1 MVINQRETAL
11 FTPVRHS
18 LTRTMAKAMLLILFL
33 SALTTGVAIV
43 TLASSLNDAEA
54 VNVSG
59 SMRMQSYRLAYD
71 IQAQSHDYKAHIFLF
86 ENSLYSPS
94 MLALLDWTV
103 PTDIQQDYY
112 HLIERW
118 HELKKVLNSDQKA
131 QYLDQVAPFV
141 SLVDNFV
148 LKLQRFSERKLIAL
162 AAVGS
167 FGLGGIFAVSLFVVY
182 YIREQVVRPL
192 NAMVDASEKIK
203 NRNFDVALEETSST
217 EMGILSR
224 TFNSMAGDLGKLYR
238 GLEHAVNEK
247 TYKLQMANQSLQLLY
262 HSSQELTASRI
273 TANNFQTILR
283 HWGALEGICAL
294 RLEIEEEAGKPL
306 ILQEGKPSGAAML
319 QTPLTLDGHHLGFL
333 YWEAG
338 SPEPDRAL
346 IDNFAL
352 ILSRAIYYNQAQ
364 RQAEQLLLMEER
376 ATIAR
381 ELHDSL
387 AQSLSYLKIQ
397 LTLLKRSVTP
407 LKSDGDLSK
416 TENII
421 REIDKGLSDAYT
433 QLREL
438 LTTFRLTLTEGSFGQ
453 SLLGMLTQLSG
464 QTDAK
469 IELNNALS
477 SIALDAHQQVHL
489 VQLIREATINAIKH
503 AKATKIKVNCQE
515 QQGRVQVT
523 IEDDG
528 VGFDLQDHK
537 LNHYGMSIMQE
548 RAARLRGELKVE
560 SAPGKG
566 CKVVLT
572 YQQSEEKNKN
582 EL

>member
-1 MVINQRETAL
+1 
-11 FTPVRHS
+11 
-18 LTRTMAKAMLLILFL
+18 MAKAMLLILFL

-71 IQAQSHDYKAHIFLF
+71 IQTQSHDYKAHIFLF

-103 PTDIQQDYY
+103 PSDIQQDYY
-112 HLIERW
+112 QLIERW

-141 SLVDNFV
+141 SLVDGFV

-203 NRNFDVALEETSST
+203 NRNFDVMLEETSST

-247 TYKLQMANQSLQLLY
+247 TNKLQMANQSLQVLY

-273 TANNFQTILR
+273 TASNFQTILR
-283 HWGALEGICAL
+283 HWVALEGICAL

-306 ILQEGKPSGAAML
+306 ILQEGKPSGAVML

-338 SPEPDRAL
+338 SPEPDRA
-346 IDNFAL
+346 D
-352 ILSRAIYYNQAQ
+352 R
-364 RQAEQLLLMEER
+364 
-376 ATIAR
+376 
-381 ELHDSL
+381 
-387 AQSLSYLKIQ
+387 K
-397 LTLLKRSVTP
+397 SV
-407 LKSDGDLSK
+407 
-416 TENII
+416 
-421 REIDKGLSDAYT
+421 
-433 QLREL
+433 
-438 LTTFRLTLTEGSFGQ
+438 
-453 SLLGMLTQLSG
+453 
-464 QTDAK
+464 
-469 IELNNALS
+469 
-477 SIALDAHQQVHL
+477 V
-489 VQLIREATINAIKH
+489 
-503 AKATKIKVNCQE
+503 
-515 QQGRVQVT
+515 
-523 IEDDG
+523 
-528 VGFDLQDHK
+528 
-537 LNHYGMSIMQE
+537 
-548 RAARLRGELKVE
+548 
-560 SAPGKG
+560 
-566 CKVVLT
+566 
-572 YQQSEEKNKN
+572 
-582 EL
+582 

>member
-1 MVINQRETAL
+1 M

-112 HLIERW
+112 QLIERW

-338 SPEPDRAL
+338 SPEPDQAL

-453 SLLGMLTQLSG
+453 SLLGMLTPLSG

-528 VGFDLQDHK
+528 VGFDPQDHK

-560 SAPGKG
+560 STPGKG

>member
-1 MVINQRETAL
+1 MVTNERETAL
-11 FTPVRHS
+11 SSPVRKS

-71 IQAQSHDYKAHIFLF
+71 IQAQSKDYKAHIYLF

-103 PTDIQQDYY
+103 PGDIQHDYY
-112 HLIERW
+112 QLIERW
-118 HELKKVLNSDQKA
+118 HQLKKVLNSDQNA
-131 QYLDQVAPFV
+131 DYLHEVAPFV
-141 SLVDNFV
+141 GLVDSFV

-182 YIREQVVRPL
+182 YIREEVVRPL
-192 NAMVDASEKIK
+192 NAMVAASEKIK
-203 NRNFDVALEETSST
+203 NRIFEVSLDETSST
-217 EMGILSR
+217 EMGILTR

-247 TYKLQMANQSLQLLY
+247 THKLQTANQSLQVLY
-262 HSSQELTASRI
+262 NSSQELTASRI
-273 TANNFQTILR
+273 TASNFQTILR
-283 HWGALEGICAL
+283 HWVAVEGINAL

-306 ILQEGKPSGAAML
+306 ILQEGNPSGETML
-319 QTPLTLDGHHLGFL
+319 QTPLTLDGRHLGYL
-333 YWEAG
+333 YWDASTPG
-338 SPEPDRAL
+338 PDRAL
-346 IDNFAL
+346 IDNFAM
-352 ILSRAIYYNQAQ
+352 ILSRAIYYNQSQ

-397 LTLLKRSVTP
+397 LTLLKRSVMP
-407 LKSDGDLSK
+407 LKPCGDLSK
-416 TENII
+416 TESII
-421 REIDKGLSDAYT
+421 SEIDKGLSDAYT

-438 LTTFRLTLTEGSFGQ
+438 LTTFRLTLSEGSFGQ
-453 SLLGMLTQLSG
+453 SLLGMLTQLSS
-464 QTDAK
+464 QTEAK

-477 SIALDAHQQVHL
+477 SIVLDAHQQVHL

-503 AKATKIKVNCQE
+503 AQATKIMVNCLE
-515 QQGRVQVT
+515 QQGTVRVT
-523 IEDDG
+523 IEDNG
-528 VGFDLQDHK
+528 VGFDPQDHK

-572 YQQSEEKNKN
+572 YQQGEEKNKN

>member
-1 MVINQRETAL
+1 MVINERETAL
-11 FTPVRHS
+11 SSPVRKS

-71 IQAQSHDYKAHIFLF
+71 IQTQSPDYPAHIFLF

-94 MLALLDWTV
+94 MLALLNWTV
-103 PTDIQQDYY
+103 PDDIQRDYY
-112 HLIERW
+112 QLIERW
-118 HELKKVLNSDQKA
+118 HQLKKVLNSDHKA
-131 QYLDQVAPFV
+131 EYLHHVAPFV

-182 YIREQVVRPL
+182 YIREEVVRPL
-192 NAMVDASEKIK
+192 NAMVGASEKIK
-203 NRNFDVALEETSST
+203 NRVFEVTLDETSST
-217 EMGILSR
+217 EMGILTR

-247 TYKLQMANQSLQLLY
+247 THKLQMANQSLQVLY

-273 TANNFQTILR
+273 TASNFQTILR
-283 HWGALEGICAL
+283 HWIRVDGINAL
-294 RLEIEEEAGKPL
+294 RLEIEEEAGKSL
-306 ILQEGKPSGAAML
+306 ILQEGEPSGAVMFH
-319 QTPLTLDGHHLGFL
+319 TPLTLDGRHLGFL
-333 YWEAG
+333 YWDAG

-397 LTLLKRSVTP
+397 LTLLKRSVVTSNP
-407 LKSDGDLSK
+407 HG
-416 TENII
+416 EMNNIEAI
-421 REIDKGLSDAYT
+421 IGEIDQGLSDAYT

-453 SLLGMLTQLSG
+453 SLQGMLSQLSG
-464 QTDAK
+464 QTEAK

-503 AKATKIKVNCQE
+503 AQANRIVVNCQE
-515 QQGRVQVT
+515 VGDTVQVT

-528 VGFDLQDHK
+528 VGFDPQDHK

-548 RAARLRGELKVE
+548 RTARLRGELKVE

-566 CKVVLT
+566 CKIVLT
-572 YQQSEEKNKN
+572 YQQGEEKNKN

>member
-1 MVINQRETAL
+1 M
-11 FTPVRHS
+11 
-18 LTRTMAKAMLLILFL
+18 
-33 SALTTGVAIV
+33 
-43 TLASSLNDAEA
+43 
-54 VNVSG
+54 
-59 SMRMQSYRLAYD
+59 
-71 IQAQSHDYKAHIFLF
+71 
-86 ENSLYSPS
+86 
-94 MLALLDWTV
+94 
-103 PTDIQQDYY
+103 
-112 HLIERW
+112 
-118 HELKKVLNSDQKA
+118 
-131 QYLDQVAPFV
+131 
-141 SLVDNFV
+141 
-148 LKLQRFSERKLIAL
+148 
-162 AAVGS
+162 
-167 FGLGGIFAVSLFVVY
+167 VY

-203 NRNFDVALEETSST
+203 NRNFDVMLVETSST

-247 TYKLQMANQSLQLLY
+247 TNKLQMANQSLQVLY

-273 TANNFQTILR
+273 TASNFQTILR
-283 HWGALEGICAL
+283 HWVALEGICAL

-397 LTLLKRSVTP
+397 LTLLKRSVTS
-407 LKSDGDLSK
+407 LKPDGDLSK

>member
-1 MVINQRETAL
+1 MSDEREMAL
-11 FTPVRHS
+11 SSSVPKS

-71 IQAQSHDYKAHIFLF
+71 IQAQSKDYQAHIYLF
-86 ENSLYSPS
+86 EHSLYSPS
-94 MLALLDWTV
+94 MLALLHWTV
-103 PTDIQQDYY
+103 PSDIQRDYY
-112 HLIERW
+112 QLIDRW
-118 HELKKVLNSDQKA
+118 HQLKKVLNSENKA
-131 QYLDQVAPFV
+131 QYFDEVAPFV
-141 SLVDNFV
+141 SLVDSFV

-182 YIREQVVRPL
+182 YIREEVVKPL
-192 NAMVDASEKIK
+192 NALVAASEKIK
-203 NRNFDVALEETSST
+203 NRTFDVALDETSST
-217 EMGILSR
+217 EMGILTR
-224 TFNSMAGDLGKLYR
+224 TFNSMAGDLGNLYR

-247 TYKLQMANQSLQLLY
+247 THKLQAANQTLQVLY

-273 TANNFQTILR
+273 TTSNFQNILR
-283 HWGALEGICAL
+283 HWVAVDGICAL
-294 RLEIEEEAGKPL
+294 RLEIDDQAGKSL
-306 ILQEGKPSGAAML
+306 ILEEGKPSGGLML
-319 QTPLTLDGHHLGFL
+319 QTPLTLDGQHLGLL
-333 YWEAG
+333 YWDASAPG
-338 SPEPDRAL
+338 PDRAL
-346 IDNFAL
+346 IDNFAQ

-397 LTLLKRSVTP
+397 LTLLKRSVMSLP
-407 LKSDGDLSK
+407 AEANLSK
-416 TENII
+416 AETII
-421 REIDKGLSDAYT
+421 GDIDQGLSDAYT

-438 LTTFRLTLTEGSFGQ
+438 LTTFRLTLSEGSFGQ
-453 SLLGMLTQLSG
+453 SLQSMLTQIAA
-464 QTDAK
+464 QTEAN

-477 SIALDAHQQVHL
+477 SMDLDAHQQVHL

-503 AKATKIKVNCQE
+503 AKASTIRINCQE
-515 QQGRVQVT
+515 QAGEVLVT

-528 VGFDLQDHK
+528 IGFDPQGHK

-548 RAARLRGELKVE
+548 RAARLGGTLQVD

-566 CKVVLT
+566 CKVRLT
-572 YQQSEEKNKN
+572 YAQAT
-582 EL
+582 

>member
-453 SLLGMLTQLSG
+453 SLLGMLTPLSG

>member
-71 IQAQSHDYKAHIFLF
+71 IQTQSHDYKAHIFLF

-103 PTDIQQDYY
+103 PSDIQQDYY
-112 HLIERW
+112 QLIERW

-141 SLVDNFV
+141 SLVDGFV

-203 NRNFDVALEETSST
+203 NRNFDVMLVETSST

-247 TYKLQMANQSLQLLY
+247 TNKLQMANQSLQILY

-273 TANNFQTILR
+273 TASNFQTILR
-283 HWGALEGICAL
+283 HWVALEGICAL

-306 ILQEGKPSGAAML
+306 ILQEGKPSGAVML

-407 LKSDGDLSK
+407 LKPDGDLSK

-503 AKATKIKVNCQE
+503 AKATKIKVDCQE

-560 SAPGKG
+560 SAPGRG

>member
-1 MVINQRETAL
+1 
-11 FTPVRHS
+11 
-18 LTRTMAKAMLLILFL
+18 MAKAMLLILFL

-71 IQAQSHDYKAHIFLF
+71 IQTQSYDYKAHIFLF

-103 PTDIQQDYY
+103 PSDIQQDYY
-112 HLIERW
+112 QLIERW

-141 SLVDNFV
+141 SLVDGFV

-203 NRNFDVALEETSST
+203 NRNFDVMLEETSST

-247 TYKLQMANQSLQLLY
+247 TNKLQMANQSLQVLY
-262 HSSQELTASRI
+262 HSSQELTASRV
-273 TANNFQTILR
+273 TASNFQTILR
-283 HWGALEGICAL
+283 HWVALEGICAL

-306 ILQEGKPSGAAML
+306 ILQEGKPSGAVML

-407 LKSDGDLSK
+407 LKPDGDLSK

>member
-71 IQAQSHDYKAHIFLF
+71 IQTQSHDYKAHIFLF

-103 PTDIQQDYY
+103 PSDIQQDYY
-112 HLIERW
+112 QLIERW

-141 SLVDNFV
+141 SLVDGFV

-192 NAMVDASEKIK
+192 TAMVDASEKIK
-203 NRNFDVALEETSST
+203 NRNFDVMLEETSST

-247 TYKLQMANQSLQLLY
+247 TNKLQMANQSLQVLY

-273 TANNFQTILR
+273 TASNFQTILR
-283 HWGALEGICAL
+283 HWVALDGICAL

-306 ILQEGKPSGAAML
+306 ILQEGKPSGAVML

-346 IDNFAL
+346 IDNFSL

-407 LKSDGDLSK
+407 LKPDGDLSK

>member
-1 MVINQRETAL
+1 
-11 FTPVRHS
+11 
-18 LTRTMAKAMLLILFL
+18 MAKAMLLILFL

-71 IQAQSHDYKAHIFLF
+71 IQIQSHDYKAHIFLF

-103 PTDIQQDYY
+103 PSDIQQDYY
-112 HLIERW
+112 QLIERW

-141 SLVDNFV
+141 SLVDDFV

-203 NRNFDVALEETSST
+203 NRNFDVMLEETSST

-247 TYKLQMANQSLQLLY
+247 TYKLQMANQSLQVLY

-273 TANNFQTILR
+273 TASNFQTILR
-283 HWGALEGICAL
+283 HWVALEGICAL
-294 RLEIEEEAGKPL
+294 RLEIEEEVGKSL

>member
-71 IQAQSHDYKAHIFLF
+71 IQTQSHDYKAHIFLF

-103 PTDIQQDYY
+103 PSDIQQDYY
-112 HLIERW
+112 QLIERW

-141 SLVDNFV
+141 SLVDGFV

-203 NRNFDVALEETSST
+203 NRNFDVMLEETSST

-247 TYKLQMANQSLQLLY
+247 TYKLQMANQSLQVLY

-273 TANNFQTILR
+273 TASNFQTILR
-283 HWGALEGICAL
+283 HWVALEGICAL

-407 LKSDGDLSK
+407 LKPDGDLSK

-421 REIDKGLSDAYT
+421 REIDQGLSDAYT

>member
-1 MVINQRETAL
+1 
-11 FTPVRHS
+11 
-18 LTRTMAKAMLLILFL
+18 MAKAMLLILFL

-71 IQAQSHDYKAHIFLF
+71 IQTQSNDYKAHIFLF

-103 PTDIQQDYY
+103 PSDIQQDYY
-112 HLIERW
+112 QLIERW

-141 SLVDNFV
+141 SLVDGFV

-203 NRNFDVALEETSST
+203 NRNFDVMLEETSST

-247 TYKLQMANQSLQLLY
+247 TNKLQMANQSLQILY

-273 TANNFQTILR
+273 TASNFQTILH
-283 HWGALEGICAL
+283 HWVALDGICAL